1 MYVRLFEEE
10 GITLYKVAEDGKLRE
25 VQPRSPYRQTVV
37 KDAMGEEVIAGENYG
52 VLPIV
57 ALYANPEHRSELDNS
72 T

>member
-10 GITLYKVAEDGKLRE
+10 GITLYKLAEDGNLRE
-25 VQPRSPYRQTVV
+25 AQPRNPYRQMIM

-52 VLPIV
+52 ALPVIP
-57 ALYANPEHRSELDNS
+57 LYANPEHRSELDNS